1 MVTSLP
7 LRSLLL
13 VGAGAIPGAWLR
25 FRFVNHL
32 EPLVPQKHWAT
43 WGVNVAACFGLGLIA
58 AATPSCRP
66 SQNLSLLLATGF
78 FGSLSTFSTFSV
90 ELLQAAE
97 AGSLRE
103 VLLLGTGSVLGGL
116 AAFAAGFGLGA
127 QP

>member
-25 FRFVNHL
+25 FRVVNHL

-43 WGVNVAACFGLGLIA
+43 WVINVVACFGLGLIA

-66 SQNLSLLLATGF
+66 SQTLSLLMATGF
-78 FGSLSTFSTFSV
+78 FGSLSTFSTLAV

-97 AGSLRE
+97 SGARRE
-103 VLLLGTGSVLGGL
+103 VLLLGSGSVLGGL
-116 AAFAAGFGLGA
+116 VALAAGFGLGA

>member
-1 MVTSLP
+1 MTSLP

-13 VGAGAIPGAWLR
+13 VGVGAIPGAWLR

-43 WGVNVAACFGLGLIA
+43 WGINVAACFGLGLIA
-58 AATPSCRP
+58 AAIPRCGP
-66 SQNLSLLLATGF
+66 SQTLSLLVATGF
-78 FGSLSTFSTFSV
+78 FGSLSTFSTFAV

-97 AGSLRE
+97 AGLHHE
-103 VLLLGTGSVLGGL
+103 VLLLGAGSVVGGL
-116 AAFAAGFGLGA
+116 AAFAAGFGLGV